1 MGWLNN
7 CNRPWFKIGFHYLDR
22 KKFQNCI
29 CMKKKSN
36 IIIALFFLLSIN
48 LHGQKKANLEGIEIG
63 DMAPE
68 IALPTVDGGDFKLSQ
83 LHGKLVL
90 INFWASWCA
99 PCRKK
104 SPKLL
109 EVFDMY
115 KTADFDDGEKG
126 FEIVNVSLDKNQI
139 AWENS
144 IKKDSIGGLLNVGD
158 MKGWNCEA
166 AKSYNIRKIPS
177 SVLLDGEGKIIA
189 INLSPQDLQ
198 KKLKRMEKGGWLWF

>member
-1 MGWLNN
+1 
-7 CNRPWFKIGFHYLDR
+7 
-22 KKFQNCI
+22 
-29 CMKKKSN
+29 MKKISN

-68 IALPTVDGGDFKLSQ
+68 IALPTVDGEDFKLSE

-104 SPKLL
+104 SPALL
-109 EVFDMY
+109 EIFDMY
-115 KTADFDDGEKG
+115 KTADFEDGEKG

-139 AWENS
+139 AWKNS
-144 IKKDSIGGLLNVGD
+144 IKKDRIDSLLNVGD
-158 MKGWNCEA
+158 MKGWKCVA

-189 INLSPQDLQ
+189 INLSTQALN
-198 KKLKRMEKGGWLWF
+198 KKLKRMKKGGWFWF